1 MKILHHGAVNGV
13 TGSCHELV
21 INSKTSVLID
31 CGLFQGEDS
40 KDDLSIEFDIAHIT
54 ALIVTHCHID
64 HVGRIPYLLMAGF
77 KGPIFTSVASA
88 SLLPLVIE
96 DALKV
101 GVTRDQ
107 KIIDTCLR
115 LLKHQIIEVDFK
127 TWFELPCKG
136 EHSAR
141 ARLQRAVHILGSAY
155 VEINIGTPPTKLIII
170 IEWFFLVI

>member
-21 INSKTSVLID
+21 INNSTSILID

-40 KDDLSIEFDIAHIT
+40 KADLAIGFDITNVT

-64 HVGRIPYLLMAGF
+64 HVGRIPYLLAAGF
-77 KGPIFTSVASA
+77 KGPIYTTKASA

-101 GVTRDQ
+101 GVTRDP
-107 KIIDTCLR
+107 KIIAACL
-115 LLKHQIIEVDFK
+115 
-127 TWFELPCKG
+127 
-136 EHSAR
+136 S
-141 ARLQRAVHILGSAY
+141 
-155 VEINIGTPPTKLIII
+155 
-170 IEWFFLVI
+170 

>member
-13 TGSCHELV
+13 TGSCHQLI
-21 INSKTSVLID
+21 INDQSSFLID

-40 KDDLSIEFDIAHIT
+40 VDDLSIEFNIDT
-54 ALIVTHCHID
+54 VRALIVTHCHID